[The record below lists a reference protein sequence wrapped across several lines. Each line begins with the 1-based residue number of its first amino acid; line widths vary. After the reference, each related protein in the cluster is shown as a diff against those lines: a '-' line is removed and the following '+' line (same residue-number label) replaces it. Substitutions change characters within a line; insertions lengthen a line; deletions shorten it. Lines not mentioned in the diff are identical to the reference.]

1 VKKSGK
7 VWKSLEKSR
16 KVLNDNV
23 SDLLEFSGLIQT
35 SPDFSRL
42 LQTMNMNDDDKIR
55 AEYEAIRHGVA
66 VIDLSS
72 AGKLQLSGK
81 NTVQFLNGLVSNDVK
96 SLQTGDGV
104 LAAFPNLQGKL
115 VALSRIYNTGAY
127 LLIELDAINRDK
139 IFKNL
144 SRFVPAGEFFVTDVS
159 HHYSLFSLQGP
170 RSTELIEAL
179 TEHPISNTVEYKIS
193 ERQIAQSNVFIAVH
207 NRCGETG
214 FDLFIPADASPRVLE
229 AILSRGKAFG
239 ALPVGHEAFEIARIE
254 AGVPREGVDAGE
266 DYIILESE
274 LNDAVSYTKGCY
286 LGQEVIARIH
296 WRGQPAKRLR
306 GLLVD
311 ADEMPQPGTLLYTG
325 DGKKAGEITSST
337 RSIALDRLIS
347 LAYVHRYYLNPGTE
361 FVLKEGEAE
370 VGRAQLVELPFKR
383 G

>member
-1 VKKSGK
+1 MS
-7 VWKSLEKSR
+7 
-16 KVLNDNV
+16 
-23 SDLLEFSGLIQT
+23 Q
-35 SPDFSRL
+35 
-42 LQTMNMNDDDKIR
+42 NDDDIIR
-55 AEYEAIRHGVA
+55 AEYQAIRHGVG

-81 NTVQFLNGLVSNDVK
+81 NAVQFLNGLVSNDVK
-96 SLQTGDGV
+96 SLQPGDGV

-127 LLIELDAINRDK
+127 LLIELDSVNREK
-139 IFKNL
+139 IFKSL
-144 SRFVPAGEFFVTDVS
+144 SRYVPAGEFFVTDVS
-159 HHYSLFSLQGP
+159 DQYSLISLQGP
-170 RSTELIEAL
+170 RSAELIEAL
-179 TEHPISNTVEYKIS
+179 TGHPISTAAAYRIS
-193 ERQIAQSNVFIAVH
+193 ERQMAQAHVFIAAH
-207 NRCGETG
+207 NRCGESG
-214 FDLFIPADASPRVLE
+214 FDLFIPADAVPRVLE
-229 AILSRGKAFG
+229 TILSRGQGYG
-239 ALPVGHEAFEIARIE
+239 ALPVSRAAFEIARIE

-311 ADEMPQPGTLLYTG
+311 AHEVPQPGTLLYAG
-325 DGKKAGEITSST
+325 DGKKAGEVTSGT
-337 RSIALDRLIS
+337 RSIVLDRFIA

-361 FVLKEGEAE
+361 FVLKRGEIE